1 MGLGA
6 ASGAPRRYSRQF
18 TLGSD
23 EFTVPSHPRHIL
35 QLAVDMMTAPHHGCL
50 DWRLQMNAT
59 TMSRIIAAL
68 SAITLLG
75 ACNDSFSPPPNVPTF
90 EGLTVVP
97 RSATIQAGQVVA
109 LKARLI
115 DANGDPLSGVATS
128 WTSSNEVV
136 ATVAATGEVL
146 GRGAGN
152 AIITATAQGK
162 SQTAAIHVLGRPS
175 KPDPKGEN

>member
-1 MGLGA
+1 M
-6 ASGAPRRYSRQF
+6 RVIR
-18 TLGSD
+18 
-23 EFTVPSHPRHIL
+23 
-35 QLAVDMMTAPHHGCL
+35 
-50 DWRLQMNAT
+50 
-59 TMSRIIAAL
+59 MSRILATVSAL
-68 SAITLLG
+68 TLVG
-75 ACNDSFSPPPNVPTF
+75 ACNDAFSPPPNVPTF

-146 GRGAGN
+146 GRGAGR

-162 SQTAAIHVLGRPS
+162 SQTAAILVLGKPS

>member
-1 MGLGA
+1 M
-6 ASGAPRRYSRQF
+6 RVIR
-18 TLGSD
+18 
-23 EFTVPSHPRHIL
+23 
-35 QLAVDMMTAPHHGCL
+35 
-50 DWRLQMNAT
+50 
-59 TMSRIIAAL
+59 MSRILATL
-68 SAITLLG
+68 SALTLTG
-75 ACNDSFSPPPNVPTF
+75 ACNDTFSPPPSVPSLQ
-90 EGLTVVP
+90 GLAVIP

-146 GRGAGN
+146 GRGAGR

-162 SQTAAIHVLGRPS
+162 SQTAAIHVLGKPS

>member
-1 MGLGA
+1 M
-6 ASGAPRRYSRQF
+6 RVIR
-18 TLGSD
+18 
-23 EFTVPSHPRHIL
+23 
-35 QLAVDMMTAPHHGCL
+35 
-50 DWRLQMNAT
+50 
-59 TMSRIIAAL
+59 MSRILATVSAL
-68 SAITLLG
+68 TLVG
-75 ACNDSFSPPPNVPTF
+75 ACNDAFSPPPNIPIF

-115 DANGDPLSGVATS
+115 DANGDPLNGVATS

-146 GRGAGN
+146 GRGAGH

-162 SQTAAIHVLGRPS
+162 SQTAAILVLGKPS
-175 KPDPKGEN
+175 KPAPKGEH

>member
-1 MGLGA
+1 M
-6 ASGAPRRYSRQF
+6 RVIR
-18 TLGSD
+18 
-23 EFTVPSHPRHIL
+23 
-35 QLAVDMMTAPHHGCL
+35 
-50 DWRLQMNAT
+50 
-59 TMSRIIAAL
+59 MSRIVATL
-68 SAITLLG
+68 SALTLAG
-75 ACNDSFSPPPNVPTF
+75 ACNDAFSPPPNIPSF

-109 LKARLI
+109 LTAKLI
-115 DANGDPLSGVATS
+115 DANGDQLSGVATS

-146 GRGAGN
+146 GRGAGR

-162 SQTAAIHVLGRPS
+162 SQTAAIQVLGRPS